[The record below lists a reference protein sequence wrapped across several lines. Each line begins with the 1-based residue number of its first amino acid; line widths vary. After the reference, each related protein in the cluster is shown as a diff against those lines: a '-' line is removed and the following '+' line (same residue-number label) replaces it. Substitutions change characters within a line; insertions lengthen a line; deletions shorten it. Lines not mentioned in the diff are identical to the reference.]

1 MKHKFNTAV
10 VTAGTIQAGTE
21 DFKNPIF
28 VFAEMDES
36 EQKIYTDFLLLVDKK
51 CAEVMEQIEIPSD
64 ECDYVM
70 TKPCPVDENL
80 TVKIYERG
88 VKTDKDKKEITFT
101 ILALHFDSNN
111 ERVPMYD
118 TTTYVIADMSEE
130 RKVEIVPS
138 VFEYSYD
145 LASSMIENGESV
157 KFLVSKAIEIADLD
171 SSLNKRLYEL

>member
-28 VFAEMDES
+28 VFAEMNES
-36 EQKIYTDFLLLVDKK
+36 EQKVYTDFLLLVDKK
-51 CAEVMEQIEIPSD
+51 CAEVMEQIEIPSE
-64 ECDYVM
+64 ECVYVM
-70 TKPCPVDENL
+70 IKPCPVNENL

-88 VKTDKDKKEITFT
+88 INTDKEQKVIVFKL
-101 ILALHFDSNN
+101 LALHFDSNN

-118 TTTYVIADMSEE
+118 TTTYVITDMSEE

-171 SSLNKRLYEL
+171 GSLNKRLYEL